1 MFSSLGL
8 VALTLASAVLADD
21 LAFSVSTA
29 DFKARFVQSG
39 IVPEVIAALDPSVSF
54 YASYRAADGHSELLV
69 PGSSLTVAEA
79 GGAPLEFSVE
89 NLSNATSVNSQT
101 RFLIYLLD
109 ADAPDR
115 SAPNARNLRHF
126 LAGNYTLSSAMS
138 AVLPT
143 AQRLTVTQQT
153 FFPFTPFTAP
163 NPAPNTGVHR
173 FIYALYTQPPNF
185 NTVGFQSV
193 GMELQTAN
201 WNLSRWRT
209 QLGLGPAIGATFFS
223 IDTGANGGQGVSA
236 NGSTF
241 VGGGAGAG
249 AGTGVPAAPGAAAP
263 GVAAS
268 LSMAGLAGLAATLG
282 VMAMF

>member
-1 MFSSLGL
+1 MLSSLGL
-8 VALTLASAVLADD
+8 AALTLASAVLADD
-21 LAFSVSTA
+21 LAVSVSTA

-54 YASYRAADGHSELLV
+54 YASYRAADGHNELLV

-101 RFLIYLLD
+101 RFLIYLVPSPHSPSYTHSQTNTTPQLD

-201 WNLSRWRT
+201 WN
-209 QLGLGPAIGATFFS
+209 
-223 IDTGANGGQGVSA
+223 VSTA
-236 NGSTF
+236 FRCMYGCWE
-241 VGGGAGAG
+241 GKR
-249 AGTGVPAAPGAAAP
+249 
-263 GVAAS
+263 
-268 LSMAGLAGLAATLG
+268 
-282 VMAMF
+282 

>member
-8 VALTLASAVLADD
+8 VALTLASTVLADD
-21 LAFSVSTA
+21 LAVSVSTA
-29 DFKARFVQSG
+29 DFKSRFVQSG

-54 YASYRAADGHSELLV
+54 YASYRAEDGHTELLV

-79 GGAPLEFSVE
+79 GRAPLEFSVE
-89 NLSNATSVNSQT
+89 NLSNATSVNAQT

-163 NPAPNTGVHR
+163 SPRPNTGVHR

-185 NTVGFQSV
+185 NTVGFESV

-223 IDTGANGGQGVSA
+223 IDTGANGGLGVSA
-236 NGSTF
+236 NGSTLT
-241 VGGGAGAG
+241 GGAGA
-249 AGTGVPAAPGAAAP
+249 AGTGVPAPGAAAP
-263 GVAAS
+263 GLAAS
-268 LSMAGLAGLAATLG
+268 LSVAGLAGLAATLG